1 MILLLLRLMMLLV
14 NQVKKGLAYNLNVLV
29 LLSTK
34 GFHTKKAGLA

>member
-1 MILLLLRLMMLLV
+1 MMSE
-14 NQVKKGLAYNLNVLV
+14 KGLAYNLDVLV